1 MEVDIGTVSGIGFGV
16 EPILV
21 IHEMS
26 AVIGGL
32 RKEEDCG
39 DNQRRLCRDQ
49 NVRRVRMS
57 ATQPLMMPHIEEPVA
72 RQTA

>member
-49 NVRRVRMS
+49 NV
-57 ATQPLMMPHIEEPVA
+57 
-72 RQTA
+72 